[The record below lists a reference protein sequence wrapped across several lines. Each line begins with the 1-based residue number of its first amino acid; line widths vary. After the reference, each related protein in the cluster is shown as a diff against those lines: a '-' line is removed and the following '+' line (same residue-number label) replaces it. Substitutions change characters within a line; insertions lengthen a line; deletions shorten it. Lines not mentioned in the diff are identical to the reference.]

1 MTMALMQC
9 MVCRRGIYVEMA
21 TLIVADLDAN
31 ESKETQAP
39 LQVVQKC
46 GQKMENQQQAKDGK
60 NSGSWRNRTRDR
72 RLGNLIPI
80 TVPQRG
86 IGDSSSLGLF
96 I

>member
-1 MTMALMQC
+1 
-9 MVCRRGIYVEMA
+9 MVCRSGIRVGTA

-39 LQVVQKC
+39 LQLVQKC

-60 NSGSWRNRTRDR
+60 NSGSRRDRTRDR

-86 IGDSSSLGLF
+86 DHDRSSLGLF